1 MAPNDAAARSL
12 HRSEDPH
19 DALAKQV
26 RDMKEAVVLN
36 NGKVEQVSRRQPR
49 VTVPAR
55 WTEL

>member
-1 MAPNDAAARSL
+1 MTWLLGL

-36 NGKVEQVSRRQPR
+36 NGKVEQVSRRQPHNTIQTNRRR
-49 VTVPAR
+49 V
-55 WTEL
+55 LLD